1 MAHTVVLTGFR
12 LLPRQ
17 DLVRNR
23 LFFLLGNHH
32 ISHRNA
38 AAVVQRAIAVES
50 VRSADTVSAS
60 TAYCLHQAPNFL
72 PVLLLQ
78 QCQHVFYV
86 CTWDR

>member
-1 MAHTVVLTGFR
+1 ME
-12 LLPRQ
+12 
-17 DLVRNR
+17 
-23 LFFLLGNHH
+23 
-32 ISHRNA
+32 I
-38 AAVVQRAIAVES
+38 EW
-50 VRSADTVSAS
+50 SADTISAS